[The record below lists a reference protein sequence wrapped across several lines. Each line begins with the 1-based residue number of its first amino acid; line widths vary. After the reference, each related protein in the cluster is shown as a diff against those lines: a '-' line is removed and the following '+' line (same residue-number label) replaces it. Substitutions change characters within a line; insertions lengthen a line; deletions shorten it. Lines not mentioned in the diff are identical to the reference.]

1 MAAREAFL
9 DTPVLYALIDKR
21 DAHHLAARGLVGT
34 LLRAQRRLVT
44 SDYIV
49 TEAINLANAR
59 GGTHVALRILDLL
72 ERTAGIRLEWIG
84 SLRFEATK
92 AFFRKHA
99 HHRYSFTDCS
109 SFVLMRKLKV
119 TDALTTDHR
128 FSEAGFR
135 IL

>member
-21 DAHHLAARGLVGT
+21 DAHHLAARERVGA

-49 TEAINLANAR
+49 AETINLANAR
-59 GGTHVALRILDLL
+59 GGRHVALRILDLL

-84 SLRFEATK
+84 SPRFEATK

-99 HHRYSFTDCS
+99 DHRYSFTDCS
-109 SFVLMRKLKV
+109 SLCSCASSR
-119 TDALTTDHR
+119 
-128 FSEAGFR
+128 
-135 IL
+135 